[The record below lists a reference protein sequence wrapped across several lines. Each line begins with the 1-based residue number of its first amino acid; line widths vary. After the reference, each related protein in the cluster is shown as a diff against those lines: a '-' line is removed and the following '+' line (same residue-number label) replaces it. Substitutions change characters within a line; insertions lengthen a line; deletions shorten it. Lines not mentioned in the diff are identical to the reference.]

1 MTGGIGS
8 FLDLYTKKNYSF
20 VPYYIVYYIE
30 ICVCSVDLIYG
41 VCMIAVS
48 DVSLKFGERQLFKD
62 VNLKFTPGNCYGIIG
77 ANGAGKSTFLKILS
91 GDLEHDTGQ
100 ISITPG
106 ERLAVL
112 KQDHFAYDAYSVKDT
127 VLMGFPK
134 LYECQ
139 KEREAIYAKEDFSEE
154 DGIRA
159 SELEGEFAE
168 LGGWEAENQIEQ
180 MLSGLGLE
188 EEFHD
193 SMMSDLDESR
203 KVRVL
208 IAQALF
214 GTPDILLLD
223 EPTNGLDL
231 ESIAWLEDFLIDF
244 PNTVIVV
251 SHDRHFLNAVCT
263 CICDI
268 DYGKISLFSGNYDFW
283 YQMSQIMQR
292 QAKDQAKKRE
302 EKMKDLREFIQ
313 RFASNAAKSRQ
324 ATSRKKIY
332 DKLALEE
339 LPVTSR
345 KFPYV
350 NFKPNR
356 DIGNNVLRVE
366 KLNYSKE
373 DVKLLS
379 DFSLTVNRTDKIAF
393 VGIEHK
399 SKSAFFDIIAGV
411 VKPDSGDIYWGQTTS
426 YAYMGLDNNA
436 YFETDANITDWL
448 RQYSPDQDD
457 AYVRGFL
464 GRMLFSG
471 DESLKPVK
479 VLSGGEKVRCMLS
492 KLMLSGANILILDEP
507 TNHLDL
513 EAITSLNEALI
524 NFPGVVLFNS
534 HDHEFISSIANRIIE
549 ITPRGVIDRMMAFDD
564 YLKDD
569 SVKELRNSYYADSGK
584 KIRF

>member
-1 MTGGIGS
+1 MITVT
-8 FLDLYTKKNYSF
+8 DL
-20 VPYYIVYYIE
+20 
-30 ICVCSVDLIYG
+30 C
-41 VCMIAVS
+41 
-48 DVSLKFGERQLFKD
+48 LKFSEKPLFKD

-91 GDLEHDTGQ
+91 GEMECDTGSV
-100 ISITPG
+100 SITTG

-112 KQDHFAYDAYSVKDT
+112 KQDHFAFDEFTVKET
-127 VLMGFPK
+127 VMQGFPR
-134 LYECQ
+134 LYQ
-139 KEREAIYAKEDFSEE
+139 VQQEREAIYEKEDFTEE

-159 SELEGEFAE
+159 SELEGEFSE

-193 SMMSDLDESR
+193 RYMKELDESQ

-208 IAQALF
+208 LAQAIF
-214 GTPDILLLD
+214 GNPDILLLD

-231 ESIAWLEDFLIDF
+231 ESIAWLEEFLIDF

-251 SHDRHFLNAVCT
+251 SHDRHFLNSVCT
-263 CICDI
+263 HICDI
-268 DYGKISLFSGNYDFW
+268 DYGKIRMYSGNYDFW

-292 QAKDQAKKRE
+292 QNKDQAKKRE
-302 EKMKDLREFIQ
+302 EKMKDLREFIL

-339 LPVTSR
+339 IEVTSR

-350 NFKPNR
+350 NFKPDR
-356 DIGNNVLRVE
+356 EIGNNVLRVE
-366 KLNYSKE
+366 KLSYAQE
-373 DVKLLS
+373 GIQLLK
-379 DFSLTVNRTDKIAF
+379 DFDLTVNRTDKIAF
-393 VGIEHK
+393 VGIEHN
-399 SKSAFFDIIAGV
+399 SKTAFFDAITETI
-411 VKPDSGDIYWGQTTS
+411 KPDSGDVYWGQTTS
-426 YAYMGLDNNA
+426 FAYMPKDTTS
-436 YFETDANITDWL
+436 YFKNDYNITDWL
-448 RQYSPDQDD
+448 RQYSKEQDD

-492 KLMLSGANILILDEP
+492 KLMLSGANVLIFDEP

-513 EAITSLNEALI
+513 EAITSLNQALI
-524 NFPGVVLFNS
+524 DFPGVVLFNS
-534 HDHEFISSIANRIIE
+534 HDHEFVNSIANRIIE
-549 ITPRGVIDRMMAFDD
+549 ITPNGVIDRMMGFDEYIAD
-564 YLKDD
+564 EQIKAMRNELYGGKLKK
-569 SVKELRNSYYADSGK
+569 VIL
-584 KIRF
+584 

>member
-1 MTGGIGS
+1 MVT
-8 FLDLYTKKNYSF
+8 
-20 VPYYIVYYIE
+20 
-30 ICVCSVDLIYG
+30 
-41 VCMIAVS
+41 VS
-48 DVSLKFGERQLFKD
+48 DVSLTFGEKPLFKE

-77 ANGAGKSTFLKILS
+77 ANGAGKSTFLKVLS
-91 GDLEHDTGQ
+91 GELEHDHGD
-100 ISITPG
+100 IIITPG
-106 ERLAVL
+106 ERMAVL
-112 KQDHFAYDAYSVKDT
+112 KQDHFAYDEYSVMDT
-127 VLMGFPK
+127 VMMGHPK
-134 LYECQ
+134 LYKCY
-139 KEREAIYAKEDFSEE
+139 KDREEIYAKEDFTEE
-154 DGIRA
+154 DGIKA
-159 SELEGEFAE
+159 SELEGEFSE

-188 EEFHD
+188 EDYHGR
-193 SMMSDLDESR
+193 MMSELDESQ

-208 IAQALF
+208 LAQAIF
-214 GTPDILLLD
+214 GEPDILLLD

-231 ESIAWLEDFLIDF
+231 ESITWLEEFLIDF

-268 DYGKISLFSGNYDFW
+268 DYGKITPFAGNYDFW

-302 EKMKDLREFIQ
+302 EKMKDLREFIL
-313 RFASNAAKSRQ
+313 RFASNAAKSKQ

-339 LPVTSR
+339 LQVTSR

-350 NFKPNR
+350 NFKPDR
-356 DIGNNVLRVE
+356 EVGNNVLRVE
-366 KLNYSKE
+366 KLNYNVE
-373 DVKLLS
+373 GVQLLK
-379 DFSLTVNRTDKIAF
+379 DFSLTVNKGDKIAF
-393 VGIEHK
+393 VGMEHK
-399 SKSAFFDIIAGV
+399 SKSVFFDIITGN
-411 VKPDSGDIYWGQTTS
+411 VKADSGEYYWGQTVSNTYLSIDNSS
-426 YAYMGLDNNA
+426 YFKNDM
-436 YFETDANITDWL
+436 NITEWL
-448 RQYSPDQDD
+448 KQFSAEQDD

-492 KLMLSGANILILDEP
+492 KMMLSGANILILDEP

-549 ITPRGVIDRMMAFDD
+549 ITPNGVIDRMMDFDD
-564 YLKDD
+564 YLKDEQIKTMRQNFYKD
-569 SVKELRNSYYADSGK
+569 TGK
-584 KIRF
+584 KVKF

>member
-1 MTGGIGS
+1 MITVT
-8 FLDLYTKKNYSF
+8 DL
-20 VPYYIVYYIE
+20 
-30 ICVCSVDLIYG
+30 C
-41 VCMIAVS
+41 
-48 DVSLKFGERQLFKD
+48 LKFSEKPLFKD

-91 GDLEHDTGQ
+91 GEIECDTGSV
-100 ISITPG
+100 SITTG

-112 KQDHFAYDAYSVKDT
+112 KQDHFAFDEFTVKET
-127 VLMGFPK
+127 VMQGFPR
-134 LYECQ
+134 LYQ
-139 KEREAIYAKEDFSEE
+139 VQQEREAIYEKEDFTEE

-159 SELEGEFAE
+159 SELEGEFSE

-193 SMMSDLDESR
+193 RYMKELDESQ

-208 IAQALF
+208 LAQAIF
-214 GTPDILLLD
+214 GNPDILLLD

-231 ESIAWLEDFLIDF
+231 ESISWLEEFLIDF

-251 SHDRHFLNAVCT
+251 SHDRHFLNSVCT
-263 CICDI
+263 HICDI
-268 DYGKISLFSGNYDFW
+268 DYGKIRMYSGNYDFW

-292 QAKDQAKKRE
+292 QNKDQAKKRE
-302 EKMKDLREFIQ
+302 EKMKDLREFIL

-339 LPVTSR
+339 IEVTSR

-350 NFKPNR
+350 NFKPDR
-356 DIGNNVLRVE
+356 EIGNNVLRVE
-366 KLNYSKE
+366 KLSYAQE
-373 DVKLLS
+373 GIQLLK
-379 DFSLTVNRTDKIAF
+379 DFDLTVNRTDKIAF
-393 VGIEHK
+393 VGIEHN
-399 SKSAFFDIIAGV
+399 SKTAFFDAITETI
-411 VKPDSGDIYWGQTTS
+411 KPDSGDVYWGQTTS
-426 YAYMGLDNNA
+426 FAYMPKDTTS
-436 YFETDANITDWL
+436 YFKNDYNITDWL
-448 RQYSPDQDD
+448 RQYSKEQDD

-492 KLMLSGANILILDEP
+492 KLMLSGANVLIFDEP

-513 EAITSLNEALI
+513 EAITSLNQALI
-524 NFPGVVLFNS
+524 DFPGVVLFNS
-534 HDHEFISSIANRIIE
+534 HDHEFVNSIANRIIE
-549 ITPRGVIDRMMAFDD
+549 ITPNGVIDRMMSFDEYIAD
-564 YLKDD
+564 EQIKAMRNELYGGKLKK
-569 SVKELRNSYYADSGK
+569 VIL
-584 KIRF
+584 